1 MKLILSLIY
10 TTLISLTNQQL
21 IVNQQQE
28 QSNVINLNNSQ
39 LESAMKSGNK
49 NIKIENHVDVHQ
61 EIKILNQDGIIN
73 GNQKVILG
81 KINLQKS
88 KQFNFFFFLNRQGKS
103 KVKK

>member
-39 LESAMKSGNK
+39 LESAMKSGDK

-61 EIKILNQDGIIN
+61 EIKILNQDSVIN

-88 KQFNFFFFLNRQGKS
+88 KQFKFFFFF
-103 KVKK
+103 